1 MRDMLGGVWWYMHLS
16 IEISILACYVYS
28 NHLLEEE
35 VRILGVGDTLA
46 SKCKGVVGQS
56 FRQDISLAKD
66 LNTEGPFSTGCCQ
79 SKNFAL
85 CLIQSCFSSIL
96 AWE

>member
-1 MRDMLGGVWWYMHLS
+1 MREMLGSVWWYMHLS

-28 NHLLEEE
+28 HLLEEE
-35 VRILGVGDTLA
+35 VRMPGVGDTLA
-46 SKCKGVVGQS
+46 SLSAKEWWDNLLGKML
-56 FRQDISLAKD
+56 SLAED
-66 LNTEGPFSTGCCQ
+66 LNTEGPFSTGCYQ
-79 SKNFAL
+79 SKTFAL